1 MVRRSNSWRGFARS
15 VTRSLTCSSP
25 FRRESWCKPP
35 GRAELQTH
43 SERKAEVLMIKGLSL
58 AALAFISLPLQAQ
71 QRPTTTTTTIA
82 DTSLLPPIDPARALE
97 AEVRVALNDLL
108 ANRTVSALQRLQW
121 LASLPATPSP
131 AGGTAE
137 TLRGRG
143 DMLFLLAQAQYRL
156 GMDSAF
162 RSSAQEVLRLGPAR
176 YAPLLN
182 SQLLLSAYRT
192 GDFARVAT
200 LVQAGGTAATQARGL

>member
-1 MVRRSNSWRGFARS
+1 MCNSR
-15 VTRSLTCSSP
+15 
-25 FRRESWCKPP
+25 FRRESWCRPP
-35 GRAELQTH
+35 GRAARQIH
-43 SERKAEVLMIKGLSL
+43 SERIAEVFIMTRLSL
-58 AALAFISLPLQAQ
+58 AVLALVALPLQAQ
-71 QRPTTTTTTIA
+71 QRPTAAGNRMTLA
-82 DTSLLPPIDPARALE
+82 DTSLLPPIDPARAME

-121 LASLPATPSP
+121 LASLPAAAPTP
-131 AGGTAE
+131 GTE

-143 DMLFLLAQAQYRL
+143 DVLFLLAEAQYRL

-162 RSSAQEVLRLGPAR
+162 RANAQSVLASGPAR

-200 LVQAGGTAATQARGL
+200 LVQGASADQARGQIGRAHV

>member
-1 MVRRSNSWRGFARS
+1 
-15 VTRSLTCSSP
+15 
-25 FRRESWCKPP
+25 
-35 GRAELQTH
+35 
-43 SERKAEVLMIKGLSL
+43 MIKGFGL

-71 QRPTTTTTTIA
+71 QRPTTTTTLA
-82 DTSLLPPIDPARALE
+82 DTSMLPPIDPARALE

-121 LASLPATPSP
+121 LSSLPSTTAQ

-143 DMLFLLAQAQYRL
+143 DMLVLLAQAQYRL

-176 YAPLLN
+176 YAPL
-182 SQLLLSAYRT
+182 
-192 GDFARVAT
+192 
-200 LVQAGGTAATQARGL
+200 